1 MRASREANGSALS
14 REDAPFATIGGSM
27 SSPAASETRPGW
39 ITFSAV
45 ILFAVCFIRIISA
58 INYFHHGIQINNLAD
73 TAFGNQLWVWGIW
86 DLCLSVLAFLAGLSL
101 LSGGR
106 FGRILGYIWAIWIIV
121 QSFMIISVV
130 PWFAVTMIALAAL
143 VIYGL
148 ASTPEWTEAS
158 V

>member
-1 MRASREANGSALS
+1 
-14 REDAPFATIGGSM
+14 M
-27 SSPAASETRPGW
+27 SSPAVPARRPGW

-45 ILFAVCFIRIISA
+45 IMFAVGFIRIISA
-58 INYFHHGIQINNLAD
+58 INYFRHGIQINNLAD

-86 DLCLSVLAFLAGLSL
+86 DLCLSALAFLAGLSL
-101 LSGGR
+101 LAGGR

-130 PWFAVTMIALAAL
+130 PWFAAVMIALAAL

-148 ASTPEWTEAS
+148 ATTPEETT